1 MHDLHPGATK
11 VIVQAALASKRTAC
25 VPEVGSRHG
34 SHRHTMRAAGSAAS
48 SRANTR
54 TWRRNE
60 PKPDSSTDSGKEL
73 IGQHAWDVIQ
83 HCGTCR

>member
-1 MHDLHPGATK
+1 MHDLHPAATK
-11 VIVQAALASKRTAC
+11 LVVQAALASKRTAC

-54 TWRRNE
+54 TWRQNG
-60 PKPDSSTDSGKEL
+60 PKPDYSTDSEKVKN
-73 IGQHAWDVIQ
+73 GQHAKDLE
-83 HCGTCR
+83 